1 MVSYM
6 HACEHI
12 MQVKARRQ
20 LGKKSVA
27 QNVQSRKK
35 RRPALISD
43 SDSDSE
49 GTDTSGD
56 DEDSDEG
63 TYGITYFT
71 VMCTTI
77 PYHILYSRREATVHY
92 QDHYS

>member
-1 MVSYM
+1 
-6 HACEHI
+6 
-12 MQVKARRQ
+12 MQGKARRQ
-20 LGKKSVA
+20 LGKKSA
-27 QNVQSRKK
+27 TQSVQSRKK

-63 TYGITYFT
+63 TYLLHCN
-71 VMCTTI
+71 MCTAI
-77 PYHILYSRREATVHY
+77 PYHILYSRREATVHH
-92 QDHYS
+92 QDHYI

>member
-1 MVSYM
+1 MWT
-6 HACEHI
+6 H
-12 MQVKARRQ
+12 QVKPRRQ

-49 GTDTSGD
+49 GTDTSD

-63 TYGITYFT
+63 KINTYFT
-71 VMCTTI
+71 IIHVPLTI
-77 PYHILYSRREATVHY
+77 LSRCRREATIHY
-92 QDHYS
+92 